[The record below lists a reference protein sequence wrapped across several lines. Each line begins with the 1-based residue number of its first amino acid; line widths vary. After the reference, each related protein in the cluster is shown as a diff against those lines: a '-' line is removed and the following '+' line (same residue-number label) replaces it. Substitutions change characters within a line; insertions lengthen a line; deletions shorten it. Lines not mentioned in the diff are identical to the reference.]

1 MRIFCLQFGVNASLI
16 DNVFMFSWF
25 FFFFHRT
32 IMTLIEL
39 YVAEDVWLL
48 TAEDLFTGLNGK
60 ICSIF
65 HLLFPIFLV
74 LGLLVYFS
82 ALEVSKAIL

>member
-1 MRIFCLQFGVNASLI
+1 MRKFCLQFGFNASLI
-16 DNVFMFSWF
+16 DNVFMFSC
-25 FFFFHRT
+25 FFFHRT

-60 ICSIF
+60 NLF
-65 HLLFPIFLV
+65 HILFIISHFSGSWNLSLFLCPR
-74 LGLLVYFS
+74 GL
-82 ALEVSKAIL
+82 